1 MPWTVSEYDISQ
13 FHIRQKE
20 GVSVLTYVRTDGRIL
35 SEPKLIGCIDNKIF
49 LPMCSAARA
58 RTPLIKKQSNRTV
71 ITTITN

>member
-20 GVSVLTYVRTDGRIL
+20 RVTALTYVGTDGRIL
-35 SEPKLIGCIDNKIF
+35 SEPKLIGCIDNQIF

-58 RTPLIKKQSNRTV
+58 RAPLIKNRQTEQS
-71 ITTITN
+71 

>member
-35 SEPKLIGCIDNKIF
+35 SELKLIGCIDNQIF

-58 RTPLIKKQSNRTV
+58 RAPLIKNRQTEQS
-71 ITTITN
+71 